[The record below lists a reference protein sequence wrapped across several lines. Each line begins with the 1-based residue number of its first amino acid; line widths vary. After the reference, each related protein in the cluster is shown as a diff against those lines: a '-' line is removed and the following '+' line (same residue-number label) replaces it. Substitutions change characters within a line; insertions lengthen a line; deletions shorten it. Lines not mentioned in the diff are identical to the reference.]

1 MSPVRPIY
9 RATGKT
15 GQPTMTHKI
24 DGTTPRSPVSGPTPV
39 APRSDAA
46 ANPATHPEDTVDL
59 TNVARLMQRVE
70 NMLASVPP
78 TDRARVDA
86 VRQALANG
94 SYEVD
99 PERIAARIINLER
112 ELSGRR

>member
-1 MSPVRPIY
+1 
-9 RATGKT
+9 
-15 GQPTMTHKI
+15 MTHKI
-24 DGTTPRSPVSGPTPV
+24 DGTTPRSPLGGPSPVPTRQEPAPTP
-39 APRSDAA
+39 APSAD
-46 ANPATHPEDTVDL
+46 DTVAL
-59 TNVARLMQRVE
+59 TDTARLMQRVE

-94 SYEVD
+94 AYEID
-99 PERIAARIINLER
+99 PERIAARIVRLER

>member
-1 MSPVRPIY
+1 M
-9 RATGKT
+9 

-39 APRSDAA
+39 VPRADAL
-46 ANPATHPEDTVDL
+46 ANPASKPEDTVDL
-59 TNVARLMQRVE
+59 TDAARLMQRVE
-70 NMLASVPP
+70 NMLSSVPP

-94 SYEVD
+94 AYEID
-99 PERIAARIINLER
+99 PQRIAARVVRLER
-112 ELSGRR
+112 ELHGRR

>member
-1 MSPVRPIY
+1 
-9 RATGKT
+9 
-15 GQPTMTHKI
+15 MTHKI
-24 DGTTPRSPVSGPTPV
+24 DGTTPRAPVSAPSPV
-39 APRSDAA
+39 APLRRGGQS
-46 ANPATHPEDTVDL
+46 ATSEDTVDL

-99 PERIAARIINLER
+99 PERIAARIVNLER